1 MNLHRGKLGIGA
13 KRVLAIVTIAVS
25 ILYLFPRFHSSS
37 PVAEPFRSVF
47 SRTAPLRFS
56 TYRYEAPQDLVVP
69 QWQGRQ
75 IDTESLIGKVT
86 ILFHGRDPTYIRA
99 IQTHQAHN
107 RRYGYPLLALR
118 HAILDGIWSKP
129 AYLLAVLLE
138 EMRKPEGQRLKWL
151 LCAYRDNSQER
162 TLTIDSW
169 FDADTVVTNPKIPL
183 GTPRWVMSFP
193 FVQFFMSQDMSL

>member
-1 MNLHRGKLGIGA
+1 MTFHRGKLSIGA
-13 KRVLAIVTIAVS
+13 KRVLVIVIVAIS
-25 ILYLFPRFHSSS
+25 IFYLFPRFHASNT
-37 PVAEPFRSVF
+37 VAELEFSPTGSFRSVF

-56 TYRYEAPQDLVVP
+56 TYRYEAPQDLVIP

-75 IDTESLIGKVT
+75 IETESLIGKVT

-107 RRYGYPLLALR
+107 RRHGYPLLALR

-138 EMRKPEGQRLKWL
+138 ELRKPDGQRLKWL
-151 LCAYRDNSQER
+151 L
-162 TLTIDSW
+162 
-169 FDADTVVTNPKIPL
+169 
-183 GTPRWVMSFP
+183 
-193 FVQFFMSQDMSL
+193 